1 MTNSDDTVMGFG
13 SYLVLLLKIVISSSL
28 TLGLLAGVV
37 ILLVGETSMNLEI
50 GLEIEAIDGLWVLLG
65 LPVIGVLVFVVISP
79 ISFLIYRLLVT
90 RHWIRVA

>member
-1 MTNSDDTVMGFG
+1 VTNSDDTVMGFG

>member
-1 MTNSDDTVMGFG
+1 MGFG